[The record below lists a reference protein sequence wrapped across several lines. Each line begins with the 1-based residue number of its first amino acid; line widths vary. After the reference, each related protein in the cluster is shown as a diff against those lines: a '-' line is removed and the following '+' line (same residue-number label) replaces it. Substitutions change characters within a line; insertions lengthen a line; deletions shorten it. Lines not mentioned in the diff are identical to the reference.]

1 MKFSEIITL
10 AKQGY
15 KPGDIKELMALAE
28 PEEEKADP
36 EPEKKD
42 PEPEKK
48 NPEPEKKE
56 PEPEKKEPEE
66 NYKVIVD
73 KLKKQIADLQQQN
86 TRTDISREQFKTD
99 QEILNDLYKSII

>member
-15 KPGDIKELMALAE
+15 KPGDIKELMSLAD

-36 EPEKKD
+36 EPEKKET
-42 PEPEKK
+42 EPEKK
-48 NPEPEKKE
+48 N

-66 NYKVIVD
+66 NYKVIVE